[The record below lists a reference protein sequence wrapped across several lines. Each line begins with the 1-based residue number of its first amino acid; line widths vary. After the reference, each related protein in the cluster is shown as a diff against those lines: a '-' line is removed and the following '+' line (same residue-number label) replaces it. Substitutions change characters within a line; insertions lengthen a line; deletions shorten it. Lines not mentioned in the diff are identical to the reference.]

1 MYQKF
6 LFAKIEATDLHR
18 QFVKRFAAQL
28 TTGEFRSVSDD
39 SAALSR
45 GDYTEFDDFTSA
57 IASEQKRGGWQAAV
71 KTNVET
77 KEDAQNLER
86 HANKIGR
93 FVFGWED
100 GEWLTAN
107 GYTISDE
114 VDTIRANRIAEREA
128 DEPVYLDV

>member
-6 LFAKIEATDLHR
+6 LFATSEKNDLHQ
-18 QFVKRFAAQL
+18 QFMKRFSGQL
-28 TTGEFRSVSDD
+28 TTVEFRSVSGD

-45 GDYTEFDDFTSA
+45 GDYTEFDDFTDA
-57 IASEQKRGGWQAAV
+57 VAREQKRGGWQAAV

-100 GEWLTAN
+100 ATWITAN

-114 VDTIRANRIAEREA
+114 VNTIRANRIAQRES
-128 DEPVYLDV
+128 ETVYLDV